1 MNRRT
6 RPNELIWLHCRTK
19 RLNTRW
25 IVSVSMPMPSNENI
39 EIPLLN
45 VIAKAGGSLASGEAV
60 EKVTDFFPDL
70 TQEERA
76 STLDSGGNRWTN
88 RVRWTRQHL
97 FELGELSSPARGIW
111 AITDSGRHRLEGEWE
126 SWKPRY
132 TLSLEG
138 AAETGKDLGGE
149 DLEGDPRERLE
160 KARRFLLK
168 TVKQEVLARARG
180 LSPSNFERLI
190 KRLLEG
196 IGYSNVVVTGRT
208 GDEGIDGTCSTDR
221 LGLIR
226 VSFQAKRWQRSVPSK
241 ELRDFVGALYSRRIP
256 QGVFVTTSDFTR
268 GAREAAEKA
277 GNITLIKG
285 LGLAELMIEAG
296 LGVRKASLDVP
307 KLDEDFFEGLV

>member
-1 MNRRT
+1 MPFPPDET
-6 RPNELIWLHCRTK
+6 IEL
-19 RLNTRW
+19 
-25 IVSVSMPMPSNENI
+25 
-39 EIPLLN
+39 PLLN
-45 VIAKAGGSLASGEAV
+45 VIAGAGGSLTSGEAV

-97 FELGELSSPARGIW
+97 IQRGELSSPARGIW
-111 AITDSGRHRLEGEWE
+111 AITDRGRHRLGEDWE

-138 AAETGKDLGGE
+138 QEEEEDDLE
-149 DLEGDPRERLE
+149 ADDLEGDPRERLE
-160 KARRFLLK
+160 RARRLLLK
-168 TVKQEVLARARG
+168 TVQEEVLARAHDLTPG
-180 LSPSNFERLI
+180 NFERLI

-208 GDEGIDGTCSTDR
+208 GDGGIDGTCSTDR

-226 VSFQAKRWQRSVPSK
+226 VSFQAKRWQNSVPSK
-241 ELRDFVGALYSRRIP
+241 ELRDFVGAIYSKRIP

-268 GAREAAEKA
+268 GAR
-277 GNITLIKG
+277 
-285 LGLAELMIEAG
+285 
-296 LGVRKASLDVP
+296 
-307 KLDEDFFEGLV
+307 